1 MIEGI
6 QIENPILIFSQ
17 EEILIR
23 VSELRKRIAE
33 DYCER
38 KPLFIGVL
46 KGAFVFLADLVRKFD
61 FPLEIDFIRV
71 SSYMGGMESK
81 GIELIMDT
89 SIPVEGR
96 HVIVVDG
103 IVDTGATLRFIVGR
117 LKLKNPASL
126 GVCALIDKKEK
137 RGIEVKLDYV
147 GFEIENGFL
156 IGYGLDLNE
165 RGRELNGIYL
175 IK

>member
-6 QIENPILIFSQ
+6 QIENPILMSSQ
-17 EEILIR
+17 EEILVR
-23 VSELRKRIAE
+23 VSELGKRIAE

-38 KPLFIGVL
+38 VPLFIGVL
-46 KGAFVFLADLVRKFD
+46 KGAFVFLADLIREFD

-71 SSYMGGMESK
+71 SSYRSGTESK

-103 IVDTGATLRFIVGR
+103 IVDTGATLKFIVDR
-117 LKLKNPASL
+117 LKLKNLASL
-126 GVCALIDKKEK
+126 SVCALIDKKE
-137 RGIEVKLDYV
+137 RREVEVKLDYV
-147 GFEIENGFL
+147 GFEIENGFV
-156 IGYGLDLNE
+156 IGYGLDLDE
-165 RGRELNGIYL
+165 KGRELRDIYL